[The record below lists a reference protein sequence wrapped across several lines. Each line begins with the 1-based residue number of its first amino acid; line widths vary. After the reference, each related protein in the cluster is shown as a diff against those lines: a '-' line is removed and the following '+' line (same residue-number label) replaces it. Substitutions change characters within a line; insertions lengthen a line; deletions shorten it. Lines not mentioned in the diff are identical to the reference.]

1 MRHAPVPQILCPI
14 AGNLLT
20 RAGERPVGILFCR
33 WQSRSV
39 QQPLWGTLSV
49 PDKTKHIFTM

>member
-1 MRHAPVPQILCPI
+1 MMQSYYNIKIKVITFFKKHAKIMRHTPVPQILCPI

-33 WQSRSV
+33 WQR
-39 QQPLWGTLSV
+39 
-49 PDKTKHIFTM
+49 